1 MPDIK
6 KGLSVE
12 GETEKKLDKLAGLFA
27 GYGSCAIA
35 FSGGVD
41 STFLLA
47 AARKVLGDRVTA
59 ITVDT
64 PYMAKWEIAEAKE
77 LCSEL
82 EVAHVV
88 ITMPIPEDVRNN
100 PEDRCYLCKRRVF
113 RTLQEKTDELGLSV
127 LVDGTNA
134 DDIGEYRPG
143 LRALREL
150 KVRSPLMEAGLTKDE
165 IRSTA
170 KTWNLSV
177 WDKPPYA
184 CLITRLPHGELVD
197 EKNLN
202 MVEQA
207 ELFFM
212 QHGLRHIR
220 VRFHG
225 EIARVEVP
233 KELFN
238 TVCDVEFSSKAVK
251 KLKELGFRYVC
262 LDLGGY
268 VTGSMGSTG
277 GNTHETA

>member
-1 MPDIK
+1 MPDTK
-6 KGLSVE
+6 S
-12 GETEKKLDKLAGLFA
+12 KLDKLAGLLA
-27 GYGSCAIA
+27 GYGSCAVA

-47 AARKVLGDRVTA
+47 AARKELGNRVTA

-77 LCSEL
+77 LCREL
-82 EVAHVV
+82 DVTHEV
-88 ITMPIPEDVRNN
+88 ITLPIPEDVRNN

-143 LRALREL
+143 LKALREL
-150 KVRSPLMEAGLTKDE
+150 KVRSPLMEAGMTKDE
-165 IRSTA
+165 IRTTA
-170 KTWNLSV
+170 RSWDLSV

-184 CLITRLPHGELVD
+184 CLMTRLPHGVQVN
-197 EKNLN
+197 EKSLR

-212 QHGLRHIR
+212 QHGLRHVR
-220 VRFHG
+220 VRFHD

-233 KELFN
+233 KELFS
-238 TVCDVEFSSKAVK
+238 TVCDAQFSNKAVT
-251 KLKELGFRYVC
+251 KLKELGFKYVC

-268 VTGSMGSTG
+268 VTGSMGTAG
-277 GNTHETA
+277 GSVDETA